1 MLYYEIVIY
10 NNIYLIHD
18 RYTVHDTTT
27 VCVPEYIITAVSSNL
42 PYNSMI
48 ENQ

>member
-1 MLYYEIVIY
+1 MMLYYEIVIY

-18 RYTVHDTTT
+18 RYTVHDTT

-42 PYNSMI
+42 P
-48 ENQ
+48 